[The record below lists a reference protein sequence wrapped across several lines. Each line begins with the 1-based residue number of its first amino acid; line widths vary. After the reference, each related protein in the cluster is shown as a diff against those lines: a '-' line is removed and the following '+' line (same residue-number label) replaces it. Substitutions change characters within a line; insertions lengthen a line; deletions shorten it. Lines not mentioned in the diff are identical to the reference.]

1 MSMFFVVSPS
11 MGNLATRILK
21 SLYAFLAKV
30 RLCVPA
36 LHQASVEPFK
46 LADYYGTF
54 YDDGDNRDAKSIH
67 RKTCPACSLR
77 SILLLN
83 LMILLHFD
91 MIKVV

>member
-36 LHQASVEPFK
+36 LLF
-46 LADYYGTF
+46 F
-54 YDDGDNRDAKSIH
+54 YFICHIYIHFFPKSQIV
-67 RKTCPACSLR
+67 TLNITIFN
-77 SILLLN
+77 SIQR
-83 LMILLHFD
+83 
-91 MIKVV
+91 

>member
-36 LHQASVEPFK
+36 LLF
-46 LADYYGTF
+46 F
-54 YDDGDNRDAKSIH
+54 YFICHIYINFSKITNCDFEHYHI
-67 RKTCPACSLR
+67 
-77 SILLLN
+77 
-83 LMILLHFD
+83 
-91 MIKVV
+91 

>member
-1 MSMFFVVSPS
+1 MFSIVSPS

-46 LADYYGTF
+46 
-54 YDDGDNRDAKSIH
+54 
-67 RKTCPACSLR
+67 
-77 SILLLN
+77 
-83 LMILLHFD
+83 
-91 MIKVV
+91 